1 VPTGSGDE
9 YNPLDYDNVTKNC
22 VQELMRRGPYS
33 LEFPEPFNG
42 SGVYALFYVGAREI
56 YRPIRSLKATWPIYV
71 GKAVPPGARKGA
83 KSAGPTKALY
93 LRLRE
98 HRDSIDAA
106 SNLKSEDFLCRFLT
120 VTPLWITM
128 AERLLIEDFQ
138 PVWNVCIEGFGL
150 HDPGS
155 GRYKGQR
162 SWWDVLHP
170 GRVWAD
176 RLQETRSNR
185 EAEKRVRDFLKDHK
199 PGSRMPP
206 LRGAPDQFME
216 DDED

>member
-1 VPTGSGDE
+1 MVTDSSEE
-9 YNPLDYDNVTKNC
+9 YNPLDYDNLTKNC
-22 VQELMRRGPYS
+22 VQELMRRGPYP
-33 LEFPEPFNG
+33 LEAPAPFNG
-42 SGVYALFYVGAREI
+42 SGVYALFYTGNLPL
-56 YRPIRSLKATWPIYV
+56 YRPVRSEKARWPIYV

-98 HRDSIDAA
+98 HHDSIAA
-106 SNLKSEDFLCRFLT
+106 ARNLEPGDFLCRYLA

-138 PVWNVCIEGFGL
+138 PLWNVCIEGFGL
-150 HDPGS
+150 HDPGG
-155 GRYKGQR
+155 GRYEGQR

-170 GRVWAD
+170 GRRWAS
-176 RLQETRSNR
+176 RLQETRTTRDAERRIR
-185 EAEKRVRDFLKDHK
+185 EFLKDHK
-199 PGSRMPP
+199 PGSRLPA
-206 LRGAPDQFME
+206 LREDPDLYMQ